1 VPTLIKEDHVAAS
14 TGDLYEKALTLS
26 GQSIDETFLELGK
39 ALRQLMDRDT
49 DLFRQVVEKSELG
62 SRKAYYLVN
71 LSRIFEPLPI
81 PRARLLALGW
91 TKLMKIS
98 AHINKENWQ
107 ELLEMAESH
116 NVKQIEA
123 TLKGEKPQTNAHCFL
138 AYFDAKDYKL
148 VEELLVQNGAKRS
161 GRGLL
166 EKEAALVRIFRKFK
180 KMTAGAEA

>member
-1 VPTLIKEDHVAAS
+1 
-14 TGDLYEKALTLS
+14 
-26 GQSIDETFLELGK
+26 
-39 ALRQLMDRDT
+39 
-49 DLFRQVVEKSELG
+49 
-62 SRKAYYLVN
+62 
-71 LSRIFEPLPI
+71 
-81 PRARLLALGW
+81 
-91 TKLMKIS
+91 MKIS
-98 AHINKENWQ
+98 GHINKENWQ

-161 GRGLL
+161 GRGKGLVD
-166 EKEAALVRIFRKFK
+166 KEAALVRIFRKFK